1 MAPGRAEQ
9 GALRIAAAHVA
20 FEHLV
25 RVRGENDM
33 LPRRTCAHAHLAYD
47 ALAFV
52 VDDDAFFIAAEGAR
66 RADLLTA
73 RFFALQTHDGHGDCR
88 MLVGEDA
95 DVR

>member
-1 MAPGRAEQ
+1 MAP
-9 GALRIAAAHVA
+9 VA
-20 FEHLV
+20 FEHLAGSRRERHV
-25 RVRGENDM
+25 AQ
-33 LPRRTCAHAHLAYD
+33 RTCAHAHLAYD

-73 RFFALQTHDGHGDCR
+73 RFFALQTHDGHGDRR